1 MRLLLRSKRFVS
13 RLVSPMMYKL
23 NGSFTYKQE
32 NIFQA
37 LIFCFSRVRVSS
49 GPNQLKFRRA
59 TTRWQN
65 RWMTCQ
71 KLLSTI
77 VKVMKNMIRKS
88 QAMLP
93 HKSVVPI
100 RIRLMQFPISSYHCS
115 QVLLSWKFSKD
126 LIGRLWKWRQHV
138 FATAFTPKYK
148 ISLACFWLRRDS
160 SFWQDSDLIRISV
173 QSEPTAHSKRI
184 KLPITGPA
192 AWFYADEVCL
202 ASNES
207 SIV

>member
-1 MRLLLRSKRFVS
+1 MTKSMNDLSKTSQYDRQSNEEYDSEESGYVAS
-13 RLVSPMMYKL
+13 QIG
-23 NGSFTYKQE
+23 GSYQDQIHKIKFH
-32 NIFQA
+32 
-37 LIFCFSRVRVSS
+37 VSS
-49 GPNQLKFRRA
+49 D
-59 TTRWQN
+59 
-65 RWMTCQ
+65 
-71 KLLSTI
+71 
-77 VKVMKNMIRKS
+77 
-88 QAMLP
+88 
-93 HKSVVPI
+93 
-100 RIRLMQFPISSYHCS
+100 CS
-115 QVLLSWKFSKD
+115 QVLLSWKFSKI

-160 SFWQDSDLIRISV
+160 FFWQDCDLIRISV

-184 KLPITGPA
+184 KLSITGPA